1 MINWTSPALN
11 QKQKCVNGVL
21 IIRFT
26 ESRMCLGLIL
36 PTPAA
41 CDDMKMLKQVDAN
54 VFPLL
59 IPNTIYLTGCCPA
72 KAR

>member
-1 MINWTSPALN
+1 MINWTSPSLN
-11 QKQKCVNGVL
+11 QKQNCVNGVL
-21 IIRFT
+21 INRFT
-26 ESRMCLGLIL
+26 ESRMRLRLIV